1 MCAKLS
7 QQFVAILT
15 EEGKKWSG
23 KIEKVEEQF
32 VQLRYDDSMLIHV
45 PICMIEEVTMA

>member
-1 MCAKLS
+1 LS

-23 KIEKVEEQF
+23 KIEKVEEKF